1 MPVILPEDDFF
12 LGCLVLCPTYRLE
25 CYEFCGPPKGPE
37 KTFFHLS
44 LNLENVKWKN
54 IGYEKQSKQFSKSKG
69 RVLKTEMRE
78 KHVFGLC

>member
-44 LNLENVKWKN
+44 LNLEKCKMEEYW
-54 IGYEKQSKQFSKSKG
+54 
-69 RVLKTEMRE
+69 L
-78 KHVFGLC
+78 